1 MLTLT
6 KSLFA
11 LMLGF
16 ISSTIF
22 GLIAI
27 PFLKKLKAGQNIN
40 IYVEAH
46 RSKAGTPTMGGLIF
60 IIPTIAITVF
70 LLLTGKI
77 EYSVNLMI
85 VLFVFFSY
93 ALIGFL
99 DDFISLRRKSNK
111 GLTQFQKLL
120 LQLIVALVFY
130 VLFRQFTSGDSYL
143 RISALGIDWNLGWF
157 YGVFILFLLVG
168 SSNAVNL
175 TDGLDG
181 LAGGLSAISFLAFGL
196 IAMGSWWIEGN
207 SDMGIFCF
215 ILVGSIMGFLVYNS
229 NPAKVFMGDTGSLTL
244 GLSMAFLAISYAM
257 NNPLIKPFSE
267 GAIVVS
273 FATLIVPLF
282 DVVRVVWIRY
292 RSHQPFFMPDQN
304 HIHHKFLRM
313 GLSHY
318 ATMALILALAF
329 FLSFFNIIAVEYISN
344 NIVIFIDIVLWVAF
358 HLWLDRRE
366 LIRTK
371 HGIVND

>member
-16 ISSTIF
+16 IGATIF
-22 GLIAI
+22 GLIII

-46 RSKAGTPTMGGLIF
+46 RNKAGTPTMGGLIF
-60 IIPTIAITVF
+60 IIPTFAITLF

-77 EYSVNLMI
+77 EYSVNLVI
-85 VLFVFFSY
+85 VLFVFLSY
-93 ALIGFL
+93 GLIGFL
-99 DDFISLRRKSNK
+99 DDFISLRRKTNK
-111 GLTQFQKLL
+111 GLTQFQKIL

-130 VLFRQFTSGDSYL
+130 VLFRQYTAGDSYL

-181 LAGGLSAISFLAFGL
+181 LAGGLSAIAFLAFGL

-215 ILVGSIMGFLVYNS
+215 ILMGSIMGFLVYNS

-244 GLSMAFLAISYAM
+244 G
-257 NNPLIKPFSE
+257 
-267 GAIVVS
+267 
-273 FATLIVPLF
+273 
-282 DVVRVVWIRY
+282 
-292 RSHQPFFMPDQN
+292 
-304 HIHHKFLRM
+304 
-313 GLSHY
+313 
-318 ATMALILALAF
+318 ATMATIAILTSHELSLAVIGGVF
-329 FLSFFNIIAVEYISN
+329 VIETLTVIIQISSVVLLKRSVFLMTPIHHHFERLGWREN
-344 NIVIFIDIVLWVAF
+344 DIVKLFWIVGFILSLCA
-358 HLWLDRRE
+358 LIYGVWL
-366 LIRTK
+366 
-371 HGIVND
+371 

>member
-229 NPAKVFMGDTGSLTL
+229 NPAKVFMGDTGSLAL
-244 GLSMAFLAISYAM
+244 GGF
-257 NNPLIKPFSE
+257 
-267 GAIVVS
+267 VVS
-273 FATLIVPLF
+273 TAYMLKIPLF
-282 DVVRVVWIRY
+282 IPIVAFIYFIEVLSVIIQVTYYKKTKKRIFKMA
-292 RSHQPFFMPDQN
+292 P
-304 HIHHKFLRM
+304 IHHHFE
-313 GLSHY
+313 LSGWPETKVVSIFSIVT
-318 ATMALILALAF
+318 AVLCLIGMLA
-329 FLSFFNIIAVEYISN
+329 Y
-344 NIVIFIDIVLWVAF
+344 
-358 HLWLDRRE
+358 
-366 LIRTK
+366 
-371 HGIVND
+371 

>member
-16 ISSTIF
+16 IGATIF
-22 GLIAI
+22 GLIII

-46 RSKAGTPTMGGLIF
+46 RNKAGTPTMGGLIF
-60 IIPTIAITVF
+60 IIPTFAITLF

-77 EYSVNLMI
+77 EYSVNLVI
-85 VLFVFFSY
+85 VLFVFLSY
-93 ALIGFL
+93 GLIGFL
-99 DDFISLRRKSNK
+99 DDFISLRRKTNK
-111 GLTQFQKLL
+111 GLTQFQKIL

-130 VLFRQFTSGDSYL
+130 VLFRQYTAGDSYL
-143 RISALGIDWNLGWF
+143 RISALDIDWNLGWF

-181 LAGGLSAISFLAFGL
+181 LAGGLSAIAFLAFGL

-215 ILVGSIMGFLVYNS
+215 ILMGSIMGFLVYNS

-244 GLSMAFLAISYAM
+244 G
-257 NNPLIKPFSE
+257 
-267 GAIVVS
+267 
-273 FATLIVPLF
+273 
-282 DVVRVVWIRY
+282 
-292 RSHQPFFMPDQN
+292 
-304 HIHHKFLRM
+304 
-313 GLSHY
+313 
-318 ATMALILALAF
+318 ATMATIAILTSHELSLAVIGGVF
-329 FLSFFNIIAVEYISN
+329 VIETLTVIIQISSVVLLKRRVFLMTPIHHHFERLGWREN
-344 NIVIFIDIVLWVAF
+344 DIVKLFWIVGFILSLCA
-358 HLWLDRRE
+358 LIYGVWL
-366 LIRTK
+366 
-371 HGIVND
+371 